1 MSQFTD
7 ALPELF
13 ESLGRVTIKRMFGGA
28 GLWHDG
34 LMCALVVRDTLYLKT
49 DETTRP
55 FFDALD
61 LPAFSY
67 ERGGK
72 VTATSYRQPPETV
85 FEDRQEAALWTRR
98 AYEAALSIANAKPV
112 RAVKTKKAAGRTS
125 AARKAPAG
133 KAASG
138 KVAVKKA
145 ASRR

>member
-49 DETTRP
+49 DDTTRP

-61 LPAFSY
+61 LPAFEY
-67 ERGGK
+67 TRGERT
-72 VTATSYRQPPETV
+72 TATSYRQPPETV
-85 FEDRQEAALWTRR
+85 FEDRQEAALWVRR
-98 AYEAALSIANAKPV
+98 AYEAALRVANARPV
-112 RAVKTKKAAGRTS
+112 RAAPRKRAPAKKKPAAPS
-125 AARKAPAG
+125 APGPRANATRPAPRKAPG
-133 KAASG
+133 
-138 KVAVKKA
+138 
-145 ASRR
+145 R

>member
-55 FFDALD
+55 FFDALG

-72 VTATSYRQPPETV
+72 MMETSYRQPPETV
-85 FEDRQEAALWTRR
+85 FEDRQEAALWVRR
-98 AYEAALSIANAKPV
+98 AYEAALRIANARPVPVAPRKRVAAKKKP
-112 RAVKTKKAAGRTS
+112 AP
-125 AARKAPAG
+125 RKPL
-133 KAASG
+133 K
-138 KVAVKKA
+138 
-145 ASRR
+145 R

>member
-55 FFDALD
+55 FFDALE

-72 VTATSYRQPPETV
+72 VMETSYRQPPETV
-85 FEDRQEAALWTRR
+85 FEDRQEAELWVRR
-98 AYEAALSIANAKPV
+98 AYEAALRVANARPV
-112 RAVKTKKAAGRTS
+112 RAAPHRKAPAKKKP
-125 AARKAPAG
+125 AARKAG
-133 KAASG
+133 G
-138 KVAVKKA
+138 
-145 ASRR
+145 R

>member
-55 FFDALD
+55 FFDALEV
-61 LPAFSY
+61 PAFSY

-72 VTATSYRQPPETV
+72 VMETSYRQPPETV
-85 FEDRQEAALWTRR
+85 FEDRQEAALWVRR
-98 AYEAALSIANAKPV
+98 AYEAALRVANARPLRAAPRRKAPAKKKPV
-112 RAVKTKKAAGRTS
+112 ARKAAGR
-125 AARKAPAG
+125 
-133 KAASG
+133 
-138 KVAVKKA
+138 
-145 ASRR
+145 

>member
-55 FFDALD
+55 FFDALK

-67 ERGGK
+67 ERGGR
-72 VTATSYRQPPETV
+72 VMETSYRQPPETV
-85 FEDRQEAALWTRR
+85 FEDRQEAALWVRR
-98 AYEAALSIANAKPV
+98 AYEAALRMANARPV
-112 RAVKTKKAAGRTS
+112 RAAPRK
-125 AARKAPAG
+125 KAPA
-133 KAASG
+133 K
-138 KVAVKKA
+138 KKPVARKTA
-145 ASRR
+145 GR

>member
-55 FFDALD
+55 FFDALQ

-67 ERGGK
+67 ERGGR
-72 VTATSYRQPPETV
+72 VMETSYRQPPETV
-85 FEDRQEAALWTRR
+85 FEDRQEAALWVRR
-98 AYEAALSIANAKPV
+98 AYEAALRMANARPV
-112 RAVKTKKAAGRTS
+112 RAAPRK
-125 AARKAPAG
+125 KAPA
-133 KAASG
+133 K
-138 KVAVKKA
+138 KKPVARKTA
-145 ASRR
+145 GR

>member
-55 FFDALD
+55 FFDALQ

-67 ERGGK
+67 ERGGR
-72 VTATSYRQPPETV
+72 VMETSYRQPPETV
-85 FEDRQEAALWTRR
+85 FEDRQEAALWVRR
-98 AYEAALSIANAKPV
+98 AYEAALRVANARPV
-112 RAVKTKKAAGRTS
+112 RAAPRK
-125 AARKAPAG
+125 KAPA
-133 KAASG
+133 K
-138 KVAVKKA
+138 KKPVARKTA
-145 ASRR
+145 GR

>member
-72 VTATSYRQPPETV
+72 VMETSYRQPPETV
-85 FEDRQEAALWTRR
+85 FEDRQDAALWVRR
-98 AYEAALSIANAKPV
+98 AYEAALRAANAKPV
-112 RAVKTKKAAGRTS
+112 RAASRKQAPAKKKPSPSRPPGAGTS
-125 AARKAPAG
+125 TVRPAARKAP
-133 KAASG
+133 K
-138 KVAVKKA
+138 
-145 ASRR
+145 R

>member
-55 FFDALD
+55 FFDALE

-67 ERGGK
+67 ERGGR
-72 VTATSYRQPPETV
+72 VMETSYRQPPETV
-85 FEDRQEAALWTRR
+85 FEDRQEAALWVRR
-98 AYEAALSIANAKPV
+98 AYEAALRVANARPV
-112 RAVKTKKAAGRTS
+112 RAAPRK
-125 AARKAPAG
+125 KAPA
-133 KAASG
+133 K
-138 KVAVKKA
+138 KKPVARKTA
-145 ASRR
+145 GR

>member
-13 ESLGRVTIKRMFGGA
+13 ESLGRVTVKRMFGGA

-61 LPAFSY
+61 LPAFRY

-72 VTATSYRQPPETV
+72 VMETSYRQPPETV
-85 FEDRQEAALWTRR
+85 FEDRQEAALWVRR
-98 AYEAALSIANAKPV
+98 AYEAALRVANAKPV
-112 RAVKTKKAAGRTS
+112 RAAPRKRASAKKKP
-125 AARKAPAG
+125 AARKTAG
-133 KAASG
+133 
-138 KVAVKKA
+138 
-145 ASRR
+145 R

>member
-55 FFDALD
+55 FFDALE

-72 VTATSYRQPPETV
+72 VMETSYRQPPETV
-85 FEDRQEAALWTRR
+85 FEDRQEAALWVRR
-98 AYEAALSIANAKPV
+98 AYEAALRVANARPV
-112 RAVKTKKAAGRTS
+112 RAAPR
-125 AARKAPAG
+125 RKAPTKKKPVARKTAG
-133 KAASG
+133 
-138 KVAVKKA
+138 
-145 ASRR
+145 R

>member
-55 FFDALD
+55 FFDALE

-72 VTATSYRQPPETV
+72 VMETSYRQPPETV
-85 FEDRQEAALWTRR
+85 FEDRQEAALWVRR
-98 AYEAALSIANAKPV
+98 AYEAALRVANARPV
-112 RAVKTKKAAGRTS
+112 RATPRRKAPAKKKPVARKAAGR
-125 AARKAPAG
+125 
-133 KAASG
+133 
-138 KVAVKKA
+138 
-145 ASRR
+145 